1 MAAQEGLLT
10 HSAGAFLKEARI
22 NSKISLSEASAYL
35 RINIKYL
42 KLIEDS
48 CYEDLPGPTYAIGFI
63 RSYAEYLGVDAKSL
77 IDQYKEETAN
87 LNVLPGLEFP
97 LPANIGWFPSG
108 KIVLI
113 CVFFSLFALV
123 GWFILDSDDLPSTT
137 EIPLPPGYKTTND
150 RAESKQNLYNAAKR
164 NNVKAKEDII
174 SYKPPKPENL
184 RTNDSNKERN
194 LPKTSSNK
202 TLIVALEDI
211 SPKPKELINKNIKDE
226 KSKPNPSDNSELL
239 KNKKESA
246 IGRTY
251 GKKEKNSR
259 IVIVAESD
267 SWVQVIDNKKNV
279 IMSRMFRAGDRYNV
293 PNKSDLTL
301 LTGNAGGLKFLIDGK
316 SVPKIGADGTILNN
330 VQLDIELLKQGMAVN

>member
-113 CVFFSLFALV
+113 CVFFSLFTLF
-123 GWFILDSDDLPSTT
+123 GWFIFDSDDLPRTT
-137 EIPLPPGYKTTND
+137 EIPLPPGYKT
-150 RAESKQNLYNAAKR
+150 
-164 NNVKAKEDII
+164 
-174 SYKPPKPENL
+174 
-184 RTNDSNKERN
+184 TNDSNKERN

-226 KSKPNPSDNSELL
+226 RSKPNPSDNSELL

-279 IMSRMFRAGDRYNV
+279 IISRMFRAGDRYNV
-293 PNKSDLTL
+293 PNKSDLIL
-301 LTGNAGGLKFLIDGK
+301 LTGNAGGLKILIDGK

-330 VQLDIELLKQGMAVN
+330 VKLDLELLKQGMAVN